1 MKKTALMICLTL
13 FCSTALFA
21 SYDEALKLYQ
31 EGRYRES
38 LAMLGND
45 LVTAKDMEP
54 GSPNYNIRFLAAHN
68 HWKLGNDESAV
79 AHFKKCMQIRKDTV
93 DPYID
98 LSLMLIERNKLNE
111 ADTYAKQGI
120 NISRNAMLYF
130 ALGRS
135 AMRRKD
141 YWRAKEVLEVANSL
155 DPELYVSYNELGMAL
170 MNLKKYGDANTA
182 FSAAL
187 AIKGDSP
194 EIISNM
200 GMSLEK
206 MQQYGEALA
215 FYEKAATLQS
225 NSAIQENIQRVKKL
239 IK

>member
-1 MKKTALMICLTL
+1 
-13 FCSTALFA
+13 
-21 SYDEALKLYQ
+21 
-31 EGRYRES
+31 
-38 LAMLGND
+38 
-45 LVTAKDMEP
+45 
-54 GSPNYNIRFLAAHN
+54 
-68 HWKLGNDESAV
+68 
-79 AHFKKCMQIRKDTV
+79 
-93 DPYID
+93 
-98 LSLMLIERNKLNE
+98 
-111 ADTYAKQGI
+111 
-120 NISRNAMLYF
+120 
-130 ALGRS
+130 
-135 AMRRKD
+135 
-141 YWRAKEVLEVANSL
+141 
-155 DPELYVSYNELGMAL
+155 